1 MKQKTTSNQPVLT
14 IPTLKNVKPAT
25 VRTSKSDGK
34 LIFEFLIMDH
44 GFSEKRF
51 KTLTRDQQ
59 DYIEST
65 LCVIIRSLCYHLVSL
80 GKLK

>member
-1 MKQKTTSNQPVLT
+1 MEKNLIPDQTVLS

>member
-25 VRTSKSDGK
+25 ARTAESDGK
-34 LIFEFLIMDH
+34 LIFDFLIMDH
-44 GFSEKRF
+44 GFSFDRF
-51 KTLTRDQQ
+51 KTLSRDQQ

-65 LCVIIRSLCYHLVSL
+65 LFVIIRSLCNHLEAL